1 MNNNSFWAYKS
12 SADYENYD
20 HEHVAHQII
29 TYNNTDDEEN
39 NLSILGYNEYYPDE
53 ENWDY

>member
-1 MNNNSFWAYKS
+1 MNNNSFGAYKS

-53 ENWDY
+53 ENGDY